1 MLRNAGHDVIVVNE
15 HKALQGLPDEAHA
28 RNANEQG
35 MLITKDGDYGA
46 LHVRNGIPACGVVY
60 VKADASL
67 AAIKP
72 VFSISLPIAAMCAG
86 VFLFPLSSL
95 TGVLQFNLFVTAVE
109 VGTYFIFFVLK
120 AKKVKTR

>member
-35 MLITKDGDYGA
+35 RVLITKDGDYGA

-60 VKADASL
+60 VKADANTPDL
-67 AAIKP
+67 ADRLPAI
-72 VFSISLPIAAMCAG
+72 LARHHAA
-86 VFLFPLSSL
+86 LSR
-95 TGVLQFNLFVTAVE
+95 GAFVTVDS
-109 VGTYFIFFVLK
+109 
-120 AKKVKTR
+120 TRERVRQG